1 MWSRRIPSAKAPDE
15 EQEAQLQ
22 RRPIDAV
29 EAFVKAMESAM
40 DLVLALIAQPDRDC
54 LTGKMREPMADE

>member
-22 RRPIDAV
+22 RRPIDAA

-40 DLVLALIAQPDRDC
+40 DLVLALTAQPDRAS
-54 LTGKMREPMADE
+54 LTGKTREPTANK

>member
-15 EQEAQLQ
+15 EQEAELQ
-22 RRPIDAV
+22 RRPIDAA

-40 DLVLALIAQPDRDC
+40 DSVLTLIAQPDRAA
-54 LTGKMREPMADE
+54 LTGKTREPTANE

>member
-22 RRPIDAV
+22 RRPIDAA

-40 DLVLALIAQPDRDC
+40 DSVLALIAQSDRAA
-54 LTGKMREPMADE
+54 LTGKTREPIANE